1 MPPFLQGAVPV
12 RDEVYPTIVLP
23 GVDSPLQCADLR
35 ALAPAVAEVLE
46 QPGLQV

>member
-1 MPPFLQGAVPV
+1 LPPFLQGAVPA
-12 RDEVYPTIVLP
+12 RDEVYPIIVLP
-23 GVDSPLQCADLR
+23 DVDSPLPWADLR